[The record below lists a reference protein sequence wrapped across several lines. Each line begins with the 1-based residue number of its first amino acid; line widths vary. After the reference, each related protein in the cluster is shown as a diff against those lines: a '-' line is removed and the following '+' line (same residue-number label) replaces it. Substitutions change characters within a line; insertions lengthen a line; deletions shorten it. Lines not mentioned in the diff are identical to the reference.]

1 MMNLCDEVIFIV
13 AQYCMFTPHQILFF
27 YQWKKY
33 LFSDLFLYS
42 KHICEST
49 RNYDFFNKIINGAN
63 KNFRLTFK
71 NIGYILFVTFNYL
84 KRRETEFVFSEFNVN
99 KCLRIHKKNL
109 INFLKKKISIIQKCS
124 YIKYVE
130 REKENICLTQ
140 LTFINNSSN
149 KNDEL
154 IYFKE
159 TDIIIRC
166 FFCSVLCKSND
177 YFNCCI
183 RCKYIHFYDKTDP
196 EILSQ
201 LTFYPIYE

>member
-1 MMNLCDEVIFIV
+1 MDLCDEIIFIV

-27 YQWKKY
+27 YLWKKHI
-33 LFSDLFLYS
+33 FSDLFLYS
-42 KHICEST
+42 KYICEST

-63 KNFRLTFK
+63 RNFRLIFK
-71 NIGYILFVTFNYL
+71 NIGYMLFVTFNYL
-84 KRRETEFVFSEFNVN
+84 KKREGEFVFSEFYIN

-109 INFLKKKISIIQKCS
+109 SNFLKKKISIIQKCS
-124 YIKYVE
+124 YVKYVE
-130 REKENICLTQ
+130 KEKEKKSSTQ

-159 TDIIIRC
+159 TYIIIRC
-166 FFCSVLCKSND
+166 FFCNILYKSND

-183 RCKYIHFYDKTDP
+183 RCKYIHFYDVTNSKF
-196 EILSQ
+196 LSQ
-201 LTFYPIYE
+201 LTLYPMYE